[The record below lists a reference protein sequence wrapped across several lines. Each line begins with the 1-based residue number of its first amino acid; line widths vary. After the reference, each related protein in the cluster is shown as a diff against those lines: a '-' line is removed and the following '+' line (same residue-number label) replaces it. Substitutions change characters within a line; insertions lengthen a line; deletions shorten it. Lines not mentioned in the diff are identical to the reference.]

1 MDVERVPHLSF
12 FIHRLSDLW
21 DHKLCEEIIN
31 MATMIRLDFP
41 VLFNFVEP
49 VPYRVF
55 IIPDAYTFVKIY
67 SQENQ
72 KKHQH
77 KLLFTT
83 YIPKKS
89 ITISL
94 PESEGLL
101 LYRIVHPIKWTE
113 SLSLCMDFPHI
124 AGIEQQPHLFH
135 FFCRSLYM
143 I

>member
-41 VLFNFVEP
+41 VLLNLVEP

-67 SQENQ
+67 SQLDSE
-72 KKHQH
+72 KF
-77 KLLFTT
+77 LLIVECLN
-83 YIPKKS
+83 YPNP
-89 ITISL
+89 TIAAILILVKQNS
-94 PESEGLL
+94 
-101 LYRIVHPIKWTE
+101 
-113 SLSLCMDFPHI
+113 
-124 AGIEQQPHLFH
+124 
-135 FFCRSLYM
+135 
-143 I
+143 

>member
-94 PESEGLL
+94 LS
-101 LYRIVHPIKWTE
+101 YRNEARGKGHSDASGGV
-113 SLSLCMDFPHI
+113 D
-124 AGIEQQPHLFH
+124 
-135 FFCRSLYM
+135 
-143 I
+143 

>member
-55 IIPDAYTFVKIY
+55 IIPDAYAFVKIY
-67 SQENQ
+67 FQENQ
-72 KKHQH
+72 KNINTSYYSRPI
-77 KLLFTT
+77 F
-83 YIPKKS
+83 PKRAS
-89 ITISL
+89 
-94 PESEGLL
+94 
-101 LYRIVHPIKWTE
+101 
-113 SLSLCMDFPHI
+113 
-124 AGIEQQPHLFH
+124 Q
-135 FFCRSLYM
+135 
-143 I
+143 

>member
-31 MATMIRLDFP
+31 MSTMIRLDFP
-41 VLFNFVEP
+41 VLLNLVEP

-72 KKHQH
+72 KNINTSYYSRPI
-77 KLLFTT
+77 F
-83 YIPKKS
+83 PKRAS
-89 ITISL
+89 
-94 PESEGLL
+94 
-101 LYRIVHPIKWTE
+101 
-113 SLSLCMDFPHI
+113 
-124 AGIEQQPHLFH
+124 Q
-135 FFCRSLYM
+135 
-143 I
+143 

>member
-41 VLFNFVEP
+41 VLLNLVEP

-72 KKHQH
+72 KNINTSYYSRPI
-77 KLLFTT
+77 F
-83 YIPKKS
+83 PKRAS
-89 ITISL
+89 
-94 PESEGLL
+94 
-101 LYRIVHPIKWTE
+101 
-113 SLSLCMDFPHI
+113 
-124 AGIEQQPHLFH
+124 Q
-135 FFCRSLYM
+135 
-143 I
+143 

>member
-41 VLFNFVEP
+41 VLLNLVEP

-67 SQENQ
+67 SQLDSE
-72 KKHQH
+72 KF
-77 KLLFTT
+77 LL
-83 YIPKKS
+83 
-89 ITISL
+89 
-94 PESEGLL
+94 
-101 LYRIVHPIKWTE
+101 IVE
-113 SLSLCMDFPHI
+113 SLNYPNPTITAILILVKQNS
-124 AGIEQQPHLFH
+124 
-135 FFCRSLYM
+135 
-143 I
+143 